1 MPGENFPGDRIVS
14 LVDELEGLIEE
25 AKTPFGKNA
34 QMKVIDADVF
44 FNILDEIRMSY
55 PEEWQK
61 SRRILKEREELMASA
76 AAQADSIIA
85 DAQQQAL
92 TIAGE
97 QEIVRLAQQQAD
109 DIRDRAQQYE
119 RETRYAAEDY
129 AEQVFTHLEEN
140 LKSLTGTVTRCRQQL
155 TESASAPGRTNAS
168 LSGGAHRSA
177 ASNSAS
183 SISAYAPPCLRNAAQ
198 AIRSSGKSRSSSS
211 TLSLCTRGAR
221 SSHSG
226 PSSASVSSRRRLL
239 SLSMRPSSQR
249 SGEAMARR

>member
-97 QEIVRLAQQQAD
+97 RSSRPTTSATVPSSMSARLAM
-109 DIRDRAQQYE
+109 
-119 RETRYAAEDY
+119 
-129 AEQVFTHLEEN
+129 
-140 LKSLTGTVTRCRQQL
+140 
-155 TESASAPGRTNAS
+155 
-168 LSGGAHRSA
+168 
-177 ASNSAS
+177 
-183 SISAYAPPCLRNAAQ
+183 PPR
-198 AIRSSGKSRSSSS
+198 ITPSRSLR
-211 TLSLCTRGAR
+211 T
-221 SSHSG
+221 
-226 PSSASVSSRRRLL
+226 SRRTSR
-239 SLSMRPSSQR
+239 
-249 SGEAMARR
+249 A

>member
-25 AKTPFGKNA
+25 AKPPFGKNA
-34 QMKVIDADVF
+34 Q

-155 TESASAPGRTNAS
+155 NEG
-168 LSGGAHRSA
+168 
-177 ASNSAS
+177 
-183 SISAYAPPCLRNAAQ
+183 AAQ
-198 AIRSSGKSRSSSS
+198 QNG
-211 TLSLCTRGAR
+211 
-221 SSHSG
+221 
-226 PSSASVSSRRRLL
+226 
-239 SLSMRPSSQR
+239 QW
-249 SGEAMARR
+249 

>member
-1 MPGENFPGDRIVS
+1 MAGDNFPGERIES
-14 LVDELEGLIEE
+14 LVDELWAIIEE
-25 AKTPFGKNA
+25 AKPPFGKSQFKMIETEA
-34 QMKVIDADVF
+34 VL
-44 FNILDEIRMSY
+44 NILDEIRMSY

-61 SRRILKEREELMASA
+61 SRRILKECEELMASA

-155 TESASAPGRTNAS
+155 NEG
-168 LSGGAHRSA
+168 
-177 ASNSAS
+177 
-183 SISAYAPPCLRNAAQ
+183 AAQ
-198 AIRSSGKSRSSSS
+198 QNG
-211 TLSLCTRGAR
+211 
-221 SSHSG
+221 
-226 PSSASVSSRRRLL
+226 
-239 SLSMRPSSQR
+239 QW
-249 SGEAMARR
+249 

>member
-61 SRRILKEREELMASA
+61 SRRILKEREELMAFAAAYHRGGGDFLLSA

-155 TESASAPGRTNAS
+155 NEG
-168 LSGGAHRSA
+168 
-177 ASNSAS
+177 
-183 SISAYAPPCLRNAAQ
+183 AAQ
-198 AIRSSGKSRSSSS
+198 QNG
-211 TLSLCTRGAR
+211 
-221 SSHSG
+221 
-226 PSSASVSSRRRLL
+226 
-239 SLSMRPSSQR
+239 QW
-249 SGEAMARR
+249 

>member
-25 AKTPFGKNA
+25 AKPPFGRRSV
-34 QMKVIDADVF
+34 QGHRRDVF

-155 TESASAPGRTNAS
+155 NEG
-168 LSGGAHRSA
+168 
-177 ASNSAS
+177 
-183 SISAYAPPCLRNAAQ
+183 AAQ
-198 AIRSSGKSRSSSS
+198 QNG
-211 TLSLCTRGAR
+211 
-221 SSHSG
+221 
-226 PSSASVSSRRRLL
+226 
-239 SLSMRPSSQR
+239 QW
-249 SGEAMARR
+249 

>member
-25 AKTPFGKNA
+25 AKPPFGKNA
-34 QMKVIDADVF
+34 QFKVIDADVF

-61 SRRILKEREELMASA
+61 SRRILKEREELMAFPAPPA
-76 AAQADSIIA
+76 ASHITDHSIIA

-155 TESASAPGRTNAS
+155 NEG
-168 LSGGAHRSA
+168 
-177 ASNSAS
+177 
-183 SISAYAPPCLRNAAQ
+183 AAQ
-198 AIRSSGKSRSSSS
+198 QNG
-211 TLSLCTRGAR
+211 
-221 SSHSG
+221 
-226 PSSASVSSRRRLL
+226 
-239 SLSMRPSSQR
+239 QW
-249 SGEAMARR
+249 

>member
-1 MPGENFPGDRIVS
+1 MSTSSR
-14 LVDELEGLIEE
+14 GLIEE

-109 DIRDRAQQYE
+109 DIRDRVQQYE

-155 TESASAPGRTNAS
+155 NEG
-168 LSGGAHRSA
+168 A
-177 ASNSAS
+177 ASRTVSGNGRVPERNRRSFRAARVS
-183 SISAYAPPCLRNAAQ
+183 RRLIPADRQGRCRHLHGGREGVPATGRHRLRRCLYQCRYRCLAHGHGPRA
-198 AIRSSGKSRSSSS
+198 RHRRVRP
-211 TLSLCTRGAR
+211 LPGAR
-221 SSHSG
+221 F
-226 PSSASVSSRRRLL
+226 V
-239 SLSMRPSSQR
+239 
-249 SGEAMARR
+249 

>member
-25 AKTPFGKNA
+25 AKPPFGKGA
-34 QMKVIDADVF
+34 QFKVIETEVF

-76 AAQADSIIA
+76 AAQA

-155 TESASAPGRTNAS
+155 NEG
-168 LSGGAHRSA
+168 
-177 ASNSAS
+177 
-183 SISAYAPPCLRNAAQ
+183 AAQ
-198 AIRSSGKSRSSSS
+198 QNG
-211 TLSLCTRGAR
+211 
-221 SSHSG
+221 
-226 PSSASVSSRRRLL
+226 
-239 SLSMRPSSQR
+239 QW
-249 SGEAMARR
+249 

>member
-34 QMKVIDADVF
+34 QMKVIDA
-44 FNILDEIRMSY
+44 
-55 PEEWQK
+55 EEWQK

-155 TESASAPGRTNAS
+155 NEGASQQNG
-168 LSGGAHRSA
+168 
-177 ASNSAS
+177 
-183 SISAYAPPCLRNAAQ
+183 Q
-198 AIRSSGKSRSSSS
+198 W
-211 TLSLCTRGAR
+211 
-221 SSHSG
+221 
-226 PSSASVSSRRRLL
+226 
-239 SLSMRPSSQR
+239 
-249 SGEAMARR
+249 

>member
-1 MPGENFPGDRIVS
+1 M
-14 LVDELEGLIEE
+14 VDELEGLIEE

-109 DIRDRAQQYE
+109 DIRDSVPQQYE

-155 TESASAPGRTNAS
+155 NEG
-168 LSGGAHRSA
+168 
-177 ASNSAS
+177 
-183 SISAYAPPCLRNAAQ
+183 AAQ
-198 AIRSSGKSRSSSS
+198 QNG
-211 TLSLCTRGAR
+211 
-221 SSHSG
+221 
-226 PSSASVSSRRRLL
+226 
-239 SLSMRPSSQR
+239 QW
-249 SGEAMARR
+249 

>member
-76 AAQADSIIA
+76 AAQ
-85 DAQQQAL
+85 QQAL

-155 TESASAPGRTNAS
+155 NEG
-168 LSGGAHRSA
+168 
-177 ASNSAS
+177 
-183 SISAYAPPCLRNAAQ
+183 AAQ
-198 AIRSSGKSRSSSS
+198 QNG
-211 TLSLCTRGAR
+211 
-221 SSHSG
+221 
-226 PSSASVSSRRRLL
+226 
-239 SLSMRPSSQR
+239 QW
-249 SGEAMARR
+249 

>member
-14 LVDELEGLIEE
+14 LVDELEGLIQE

-76 AAQADSIIA
+76 AARRFHHRRRSA
-85 DAQQQAL
+85 QAL

-155 TESASAPGRTNAS
+155 NEG
-168 LSGGAHRSA
+168 
-177 ASNSAS
+177 
-183 SISAYAPPCLRNAAQ
+183 AAQ
-198 AIRSSGKSRSSSS
+198 QNG
-211 TLSLCTRGAR
+211 
-221 SSHSG
+221 
-226 PSSASVSSRRRLL
+226 
-239 SLSMRPSSQR
+239 QW
-249 SGEAMARR
+249 

>member
-25 AKTPFGKNA
+25 AKPPFGKNA
-34 QMKVIDADVF
+34 QFKVIDADVF

-61 SRRILKEREELMASA
+61 SRRILKEREELIPFIKEGEDLRPPA

-155 TESASAPGRTNAS
+155 NEG
-168 LSGGAHRSA
+168 
-177 ASNSAS
+177 
-183 SISAYAPPCLRNAAQ
+183 AAQ
-198 AIRSSGKSRSSSS
+198 QNG
-211 TLSLCTRGAR
+211 
-221 SSHSG
+221 
-226 PSSASVSSRRRLL
+226 
-239 SLSMRPSSQR
+239 QW
-249 SGEAMARR
+249 

>member
-25 AKTPFGKNA
+25 AKPPFGKNA
-34 QMKVIDADVF
+34 QFKVIDADVF

-109 DIRDRAQQYE
+109 D
-119 RETRYAAEDY
+119 Y

-155 TESASAPGRTNAS
+155 NEG
-168 LSGGAHRSA
+168 
-177 ASNSAS
+177 
-183 SISAYAPPCLRNAAQ
+183 AAQ
-198 AIRSSGKSRSSSS
+198 QNG
-211 TLSLCTRGAR
+211 
-221 SSHSG
+221 
-226 PSSASVSSRRRLL
+226 
-239 SLSMRPSSQR
+239 QW
-249 SGEAMARR
+249 

>member
-25 AKTPFGKNA
+25 AKPPFGKNA
-34 QMKVIDADVF
+34 QFKVIDADVF

-155 TESASAPGRTNAS
+155 NEG
-168 LSGGAHRSA
+168 
-177 ASNSAS
+177 
-183 SISAYAPPCLRNAAQ
+183 AAQ
-198 AIRSSGKSRSSSS
+198 QNGQWEGEMTKNKSGKHEANVPETSALDWAK
-211 TLSLCTRGAR
+211 TKY
-221 SSHSG
+221 H
-226 PSSASVSSRRRLL
+226 SSADSALRHAKIDALFFLGALL
-239 SLSMRPSSQR
+239 QP
-249 SGEAMARR
+249 E

>member
-25 AKTPFGKNA
+25 AKPPFGKNA
-34 QMKVIDADVF
+34 QFKVIDADVF

-97 QEIVRLAQQQAD
+97 QEIVRIAQQQAD
-109 DIRDRAQQYE
+109 DIRDSVPSSTSARRVMLPRTMQS
-119 RETRYAAEDY
+119 R
-129 AEQVFTHLEEN
+129 
-140 LKSLTGTVTRCRQQL
+140 SLRTWRRTSRTTGTVTRCRQQL
-155 TESASAPGRTNAS
+155 NEG
-168 LSGGAHRSA
+168 
-177 ASNSAS
+177 
-183 SISAYAPPCLRNAAQ
+183 AAQ
-198 AIRSSGKSRSSSS
+198 QNG
-211 TLSLCTRGAR
+211 
-221 SSHSG
+221 
-226 PSSASVSSRRRLL
+226 
-239 SLSMRPSSQR
+239 QW
-249 SGEAMARR
+249 